1 MWLNLVVGRRVN
13 MKRNRKKLA
22 LIGLGLSI
30 IVNIYLFQQLNINK
44 EESRTAQFEKIQN
57 GVNYSYNFG
66 DSLVSNYNDLSLKQK
81 AEYLTGM
88 YWSLQ
93 LSVHTLEI
101 VEPND
106 ERYRELAELFDIYSH
121 LSSSEEFGA
130 MISKKKGF
138 HGEVLPLLEIWLN
151 DIKYLDENL
160 DYNQLSKMNYTEL
173 RTLWE
178 RLLAN
183 LKYNDERLDQYKE
196 TF

>member
-1 MWLNLVVGRRVN
+1 M
-13 MKRNRKKLA
+13 
-22 LIGLGLSI
+22 ISI
-30 IVNIYLFQQLNINK
+30 MLNIYLFQQLNINK
-44 EESRTAQFEKIQN
+44 EESRTAHFEKIQN
-57 GVNYSYNFG
+57 GVNYSYYFG
-66 DSLVSNYNDLSLKQK
+66 DSLVSKYNDLSLKQK
-81 AEYLTGM
+81 AEYLIAM
-88 YWSLQ
+88 SLSLQ

-106 ERYRELAELFDIYSH
+106 ERYRELAELFDVYSH

-130 MISKKKGF
+130 MISKKNVID
-138 HGEVLPLLEIWLN
+138 EESLQLMEILLK

-183 LKYNDERLDQYKE
+183 LKYDDEMLDQYKE

>member
-1 MWLNLVVGRRVN
+1 
-13 MKRNRKKLA
+13 MKKYRKKLIVIS
-22 LIGLGLSI
+22 LMMISI
-30 IVNIYLFQQLNINK
+30 MLNIYLFQQLNINK

-66 DSLVSNYNDLSLKQK
+66 NSLVSNYNDLSLKQK
-81 AEYLTGM
+81 AEYLTSM
-88 YWSLQ
+88 SWSLQ

-106 ERYRELAELFDIYSH
+106 ERYRKLAELFDIYSQ
-121 LSSSEEFGA
+121 LSSSKEFWA
-130 MISKKKGF
+130 MISKKNVID
-138 HGEVLPLLEIWLN
+138 EESLPLMEILLK

-160 DYNQLSKMNYTEL
+160 DYNQLSRMNYTEL

-178 RLLAN
+178 SLLAN
-183 LKYNDERLDQYKE
+183 LKYNDEMLDQYKE